1 MDNERIDRRRDHSDR
16 ATLGQGFD
24 GGRACAR
31 GEDQLL
37 ARPGAA
43 LGSGRS
49 TGRRAVRVALG
60 IALAGA
66 GTSIVVGAAASL
78 SITSPGIGANSVVVG
93 DCDTDG
99 LPVSSFEIVYDT
111 ADDRYEVADV
121 TVKNLDAACSGAT
134 LAVTLTDVSN
144 ASLGSGTTTVS
155 ATTATVTMS
164 PAPASANVTSVHI
177 SLVGP

>member
-1 MDNERIDRRRDHSDR
+1 MDNDRTDRRRGDSDR
-16 ATLGQGFD
+16 ALRGRAVD
-24 GGRACAR
+24 GGRAHAR
-31 GEDQLL
+31 GEDRAR
-37 ARPGAA
+37 ARPEAA
-43 LGSGRS
+43 PRSGRA
-49 TGRRAVRVALG
+49 TRPHALLVVLGVAL
-60 IALAGA
+60 AAG
-66 GTSIVVGAAASL
+66 GTSVVVGAAASL
-78 SITSPGIGANSVVVG
+78 SVNAPGIGANSVVVG

-99 LPVSSFEIVYDT
+99 VPISSFEIVYDT

-134 LAVTLTDVSN
+134 LSVTLTDASN

-164 PAPASANVTSVHI
+164 PAPASANVASVHL

>member
-1 MDNERIDRRRDHSDR
+1 MDNERTDRRRDHSDR
-16 ATLGQGFD
+16 GTLGQGFD

-31 GEDQLL
+31 GEDQVR

-43 LGSGRS
+43 LGPGRS
-49 TGRRAVRVALG
+49 TGRHAVWVVVG
-60 IALAGA
+60 IALATA
-66 GTSIVVGAAASL
+66 ATLVVGAAASL
-78 SITSPGIGANSVVVG
+78 SVTSPGLGANAVVVG

-99 LPVSSFEIVYDT
+99 VPVSSFEIVYDT